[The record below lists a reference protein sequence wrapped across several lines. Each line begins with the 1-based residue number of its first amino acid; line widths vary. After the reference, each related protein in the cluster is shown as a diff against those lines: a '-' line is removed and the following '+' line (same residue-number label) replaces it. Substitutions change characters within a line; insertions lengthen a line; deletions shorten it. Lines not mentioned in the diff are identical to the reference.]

1 MPAIEF
7 TLKNYIGVTPI
18 AQEIE
23 VMGKH
28 GTLIRVPCVGF
39 TNKSIADRS
48 KGHYVKVIA
57 ERYTKDNV
65 RTQSDWKYISVDEAV
80 LGWRTNDS
88 PQAQGNWIVHL
99 LLDDKG
105 QPIIVPRATKP
116 ALQATD

>member
-28 GTLIRVPCVGF
+28 STLIRVPCVGF
-39 TNKSIADRS
+39 TNRSIANTS

-57 ERYTKDNV
+57 ERYTRDNV
-65 RTQSDWKYISVDEAV
+65 RSQSDWKYISVDEAV

-88 PQAQGNWIVHL
+88 PQAKGSWIVHL

-105 QPIIVPRATKP
+105 QPIIVPRTSKLAMLATG
-116 ALQATD
+116 

>member
-7 TLKNYIGVTPI
+7 TLKNYIGVVPF

-28 GTLIRVPCVGF
+28 GMLIRVPCVGF
-39 TNKSIADRS
+39 TNKSIANTS
-48 KGHYVKVIA
+48 NGHYVKVIA
-57 ERYTKDNV
+57 ERYTWGNV
-65 RTQSDWKYISVDEAV
+65 GTQSDWKYISVDEAV

-88 PQAQGNWIVHL
+88 YQAKGNWIVHL

-105 QPIIVPRATKP
+105 HPIIVPRTSKP
-116 ALQATD
+116 TLQATG